1 MKLTKNQRYIAIGA
15 GAIVGIAVLTGL
27 FFLVQ
32 DEPASTEVAEEA
44 TATVEGSWT
53 VEATDT
59 STPATEAGDPPPPP
73 QPSYTRYARVV
84 SVGGM
89 EENWTVNLDFVDIYT
104 GAEAESFAAANGLTV
119 PGNGI
124 LFVEGDSTVTLV
136 PLHSEVSIVYKS
148 GSVEALEMKSATPA
162 QLRAWAYGETEI
174 FPGAVSDLWEVTV
187 DNGIAR
193 KLEMVAIAD

>member
-1 MKLTKNQRYIAIGA
+1 MQLTKNQRYILIGA
-15 GAIVGIAVLTGL
+15 GAVIGLAVLTGV

-32 DEPASTEVAEEA
+32 DEPSTSDVAEEA

-59 STPATEAGDPPPPP
+59 SLPATEAADPPPPP
-73 QPSYTRYARVV
+73 QPSYTRYARVT

-89 EENWTVNLDFVDIYT
+89 EENWTVDLDFVDIYT
-104 GAEAESFAAANGLTV
+104 GAEADSFAATNGLTV
-119 PGNGI
+119 PDNGI
-124 LFVEGDSTVTLV
+124 LFVEGDSTVTMV
-136 PLHSEVSIVYKS
+136 PLHSSVSIVYKS
-148 GSVEALEMKSATPA
+148 GSVEALEMKNGTPA

-187 DNGIAR
+187 ENGIAT